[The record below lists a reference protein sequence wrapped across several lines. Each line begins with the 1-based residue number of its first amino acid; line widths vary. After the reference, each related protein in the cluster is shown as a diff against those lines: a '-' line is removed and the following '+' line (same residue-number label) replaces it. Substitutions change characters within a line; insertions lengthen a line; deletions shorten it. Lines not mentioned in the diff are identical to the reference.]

1 MTSVEIGMLSTL
13 VLTII
18 GVITSLIVLYDKV
31 RVAIKKIIIVDENG
45 NKKVNTFAILRVV
58 MSAVASAEKS
68 GLAGA
73 EKKAIAI
80 QATQT
85 ALTEMGIDFD
95 VQEIGDSIDTI
106 VSIINAFIKKK

>member
-13 VLTII
+13 II
-18 GVITSLIVLYDKV
+18 AIVGVIASLIALYEKI
-31 RVAIKKIIIVDENG
+31 RVAIKKVIIVDENG
-45 NKKVNTFAILRVV
+45 NKRVNTFAILRVV
-58 MSAVASAEKS
+58 MAAVTSAEKS

-80 QATQT
+80 EATQS
-85 ALTEMGIDFD
+85 ALTEMGIEFD

-106 VSIINAFIKKK
+106 VSIINAFTKKK